1 MCICGVS
8 LPGCM
13 VGPEYKRPAT
23 LAETPGGYYLA
34 GENNQDPNALTQTD
48 EWWYRFGD
56 PLTPRLVIEALN
68 NNYDI
73 KAAAARVL
81 EAQAVLAENRG
92 RLWPAVSYNLS
103 RSRNKVSFNFGGG
116 RFNAL
121 TTNYSQGLSISYVLD
136 LWGKLRHAERAAWQD
151 LLAAGANRQA
161 LTNSLIAS
169 VIKAR
174 TDIATLQCRLAIAE
188 ATTESRRRTL
198 QIVERRYNEGL
209 VGPVDVR
216 LARENLASA
225 QVTEPAIELSL
236 ITAMHALDVL
246 LARPPG
252 SSGPLP
258 QGLAELPDLRPVP
271 VGLPASLLDRRPDI
285 RAAEFSLRAANQ
297 RLGVSIAQ
305 LFPDL
310 TLTGNVGRS
319 ADTWNDIWKRNT
331 EVYSGIIN
339 LAQPIFQGGRLL
351 AQVDAAK
358 ARYQQF
364 AAAYAG
370 VVLMALRE
378 VEDALAAEQL
388 LQTQLQHAHARLT
401 EADAAEHLS
410 KQRYSRGVETVL
422 TVLES
427 ERRRYAAEEQ
437 LAVLKGRLW
446 TARVNLHLALGGN
459 WAGHG
464 EAEKNR
470 PLAKAEKK

>member
-1 MCICGVS
+1 VS

-23 LAETPGGYYLA
+23 PAETPGGYYLA
-34 GENNQDPNALTQTD
+34 GENNQDPNALAQTD
-48 EWWYRFGD
+48 KWWYRFGD
-56 PLTPRLVIEALN
+56 PLTPRLVVEALN
-68 NNYDI
+68 NNYDV

-92 RLWPAVSYNLS
+92 RLWPAVSYNFS
-103 RSRNKVSFNFGGG
+103 RTRNKVSFNFGGG
-116 RFNAL
+116 RFSAL
-121 TTNYSQGLSISYVLD
+121 TTNYSQGLSVSYVLD

-169 VIKAR
+169 VIRAR
-174 TDIATLQCRLAIAE
+174 ADIATLQRRLAIAK
-188 ATTESRRRTL
+188 ATTQSRRRTL
-198 QIVERRYNEGL
+198 QIVERRYGEGL

-216 LARENLASA
+216 LARENLAASQA
-225 QVTEPAIELSL
+225 TEPAIKLSL
-236 ITAMHALDVL
+236 VTAEHALDVL
-246 LARPPG
+246 LARRPG

-258 QGLAELPDLRPVP
+258 QSLAELPDLRPVP
-271 VGLPASLLDRRPDI
+271 VGLPASLLDRRPDV

-297 RLGVSIAQ
+297 RLGVTIAQ

-319 ADTWNDIWKRNT
+319 ADTWNDIWIRDT

-339 LAQPIFQGGRLL
+339 LAQPLFQGGRLL

-358 ARYQQF
+358 ARYQQL

-370 VVLMALRE
+370 TVLTAMRE

-388 LQTQLQHAHARLT
+388 LQKQLQHARTRLA
-401 EADAAEHLS
+401 EANAAEQLS
-410 KQRYSRGVETVL
+410 KQRYSRGVEKVL

-437 LAVLKGRLW
+437 LAILKGQLW

-464 EAEKNR
+464 QTEKNR
-470 PLAKAEKK
+470 PLAKAAKKVKPEP